1 MQYLKSAKNP
11 YLKGSALKVQKPYSN
26 PVSFVSNPHQRQGAF
41 LFDKTIDELSQTFLS
56 IDYTITPI
64 TTDFRGI
71 KCTYLGFKTF
81 ENLYME
87 TVSGKVELMC
97 LKPAY
102 NIWKYEQLKGT
113 PLYSMIEKGLTPN
126 ADFLSTGRCTLKVPL
141 FMFYS
146 ENPDAF
152 LSIRNLE
159 DLQLRFETAS
169 AEDLGIWLY
178 DTTDADPV
186 ALNIL
191 PLTSLK
197 VSLIQE
203 SFNGDNSSLKMFQNG
218 TDISNSAFV
227 KSCYNVFYE
236 DNVVLP
242 AGSTSHLLML
252 RCPFPLPVV
261 VGMIY
266 NSKNRVAI
274 TSFSLKVRN
283 DYIVK
288 DIPVDTNYS
297 LYDKTSGYQES
308 MYLEYWVNR
317 VHEILSN
324 TGLVTWSPQDGM
336 SPTVLE
342 INYPA
347 QAEDYN
353 LHVFSPYITHQSIS
367 KKGKIG
373 INDTD
378 DVTEKVAKL
387 YILQNPVNGVQI

>member
-1 MQYLKSAKNP
+1 MQYFKSAKNP
-11 YLKGSALKVQKPYSN
+11 YLKDSALKVQKPYSH
-26 PVSFVSNPHQRQGAF
+26 PVFLQANPHGRQGSF

-56 IDYTITPI
+56 IEYTITPI
-64 TTDFRGI
+64 ATADRGI
-71 KCTYLGFKTF
+71 QCTYLGFKTF
-81 ENLYME
+81 DNLYLE

-113 PLYSMIEKGLTPN
+113 PIYSMIQKGLTPDVN
-126 ADFLSTGRCTLKVPL
+126 FLTTGTCTLKIPL

-159 DLQLRFETAS
+159 DLQLRFEVAS
-169 AEDLGIWLY
+169 AADLGIWLY
-178 DTTDADPV
+178 DTSGDDPV
-186 ALNIL
+186 ALNVL

-203 SFNGDNSSLKMFQNG
+203 SFNKDNTSLMMFQNN
-218 TDISNSAFV
+218 TNIANSKFI
-227 KSCYNVFYE
+227 KNSYNVFYE
-236 DNVVLP
+236 ENVVLA
-242 AGSTSHLLML
+242 AGSTSHNLLL
-252 RCPFPLPVV
+252 RCPFPLPVL

-266 NSKNRVAI
+266 NSKNRAPI

-297 LYDKTSGYQES
+297 LYDKSSGYQET

-324 TGLVTWSPQDGM
+324 TGLITWSPQDGM
-336 SPTVLE
+336 APTVLE

-347 QAEDYN
+347 LDEDYN
-353 LHVFSPYITHQSIS
+353 LHVFSPYITYQSVNE
-367 KKGKIG
+367 KGRIG

-378 DVTEKVAKL
+378 DVSNAGAKL
-387 YILQNPVNGVQI
+387 YDLQNPMSGLHI